1 MRRSPSARRHK
12 NGNPESPLTDFRWSF
27 FRFKQEQQK
36 IIRQFFSFED
46 SLPVMDSK
54 KEFIFLTDYCIVNAM
69 QQPQDVSVLIAFSAG
84 LLSFASPCVLPLVP
98 SYITYI
104 TGVSFK
110 DLSEGESGRRL
121 RWLTI
126 SHSLLFILGF
136 SLIFVLM
143 GASASYLGQVLIQ
156 YQSWIMK
163 VGGVLIIILGIHFT
177 GLVSIPFLQMER
189 RFELKKKPMG
199 YFGSFLVG
207 IVFAAGWTPCVGP
220 ILSTI
225 LLYASTAKNFS
236 TGIVLLAAYSM
247 GLGLPFFVASL
258 AFNTFLSAFE
268 KIKRYMRVIM
278 LVSGIFMIL
287 IGVLLITDLYS
298 TLNNYLNILANP

>member
-1 MRRSPSARRHK
+1 
-12 NGNPESPLTDFRWSF
+12 
-27 FRFKQEQQK
+27 
-36 IIRQFFSFED
+36 
-46 SLPVMDSK
+46 
-54 KEFIFLTDYCIVNAM
+54 M
-69 QQPQDVSVLIAFSAG
+69 QQSQDVSVLIAFSAG
-84 LLSFASPCVLPLVP
+84 LLSFVSPCVLPLVP

-110 DLSEGESGRRL
+110 DLSEGGSKGKM

-126 SHSLLFILGF
+126 SHSLLFIMGF

-143 GASASYLGQVLIQ
+143 GASATYLGQVLVQ

-177 GLVSIPFLQMER
+177 GWITIPFLQMER
-189 RFELKKKPMG
+189 RFELKQKPLG
-199 YFGSFLVG
+199 YLGSFLVG
-207 IVFAAGWTPCVGP
+207 VVFAAGWTPCVGP

-225 LLYASTAKNFS
+225 LLYASTAKSFT

-247 GLGLPFFVASL
+247 GLGLPFFAASL
-258 AFNTFLSAFE
+258 ALNTFLSAFD
-268 KIKRYMRVIM
+268 KIKRYLRVIT
-278 LVSGIFMIL
+278 VASGVFLIVIGIL
-287 IGVLLITDLYS
+287 LLTDLFT

>member
-1 MRRSPSARRHK
+1 
-12 NGNPESPLTDFRWSF
+12 
-27 FRFKQEQQK
+27 
-36 IIRQFFSFED
+36 
-46 SLPVMDSK
+46 
-54 KEFIFLTDYCIVNAM
+54 M

-84 LLSFASPCVLPLVP
+84 LLSFVSPCVLPLVP

-110 DLSEGESGRRL
+110 DLSEGGSKGKM

-126 SHSLLFILGF
+126 SHSLLFIMGF

-143 GASASYLGQVLIQ
+143 GASASYLGQVLVQ

-177 GLVSIPFLQMER
+177 GWITIPFLQMER
-189 RFELKKKPMG
+189 RFELKQKPLG
-199 YFGSFLVG
+199 YLGSFLVG
-207 IVFAAGWTPCVGP
+207 VVFAAGWTPCVGP

-225 LLYASTAKNFS
+225 LLYASTAKSFT

-247 GLGLPFFVASL
+247 GLGLPFFAASL
-258 AFNTFLSAFE
+258 ALNTFLSAFD
-268 KIKRYMRVIM
+268 KIKRYLRVIT
-278 LVSGIFMIL
+278 VASGVFLIVIGIL
-287 IGVLLITDLYS
+287 LLTDLFT